1 MILATITYC
10 EFIISNVFIMLSEI
24 FILKQAISCEEG
36 ENMMLK
42 RFLSILCVGALTF
55 TSFSISVSAE
65 DVDSA
70 NESCIVEDSVS
81 ESVLEE
87 GLYEDAKV
95 QRFDSL
101 TDGSKACHDLTEMKS
116 DSNQKKR
123 KSESITT
130 TRHVE
135 NCVIV
140 KTEQDI
146 AFNTEKVIAA
156 VRYGK
161 NYYIQYRTDSD
172 AEAAVAEF
180 ELYPTVRYA
189 VTDRIISYDTG
200 GYIEGDARTS
210 QDVNGYAHYTW
221 GADAMSLP
229 IYADYISRTT
239 TGNVVVAVL
248 DTGIK
253 AEHELFQGRL
263 LQGYDYVN
271 DDTDP
276 RDDEGHGTHV
286 AGIIAD
292 CTQGLNVS
300 ILPVKVLTFG
310 IWGGVDGSL
319 RDSLAGMQYAIAQD
333 VDVINLSLGS
343 YSSVAEEFCE
353 EIDEAV
359 SKGITV
365 VAASGNDYC
374 NIDIY
379 GLHPAHKTNII
390 VTAAVDSNLQNYHTG
405 VYSGS
410 NYGPSVDVTAPG
422 VDVKSAFYNNTNNIN
437 NKYVM
442 NTGTSMAAPHI
453 TAAAAMLKLKYPN
466 DTCAQIENKLRSC
479 AMDLGDP
486 GYDQHYGAGLP
497 VLSNLITSLPFYD
510 VSSSA
515 WFYDGVFKVYT
526 KGYMTG
532 RSRNYFVPSDNM
544 KRQDVAVV
552 FYRMS
557 NYPFVEY
564 RNIYNDVSSDSYFA
578 NAAVWAY
585 DNNIIKGY
593 PNGTMGVD
601 NNITRQDFML
611 TLYSYAKHK
620 GLNISASTNISGY
633 TDQAQVSEY
642 ARTAMSW
649 GVAKGLIGRGTT
661 LLNPLGNVGRAEIAV
676 MIERFIQAY
685 NL

>member
-1 MILATITYC
+1 
-10 EFIISNVFIMLSEI
+10 
-24 FILKQAISCEEG
+24 
-36 ENMMLK
+36 MMLK

-55 TSFSISVSAE
+55 TSFSISASAE
-65 DVDSA
+65 DVDSV
-70 NESCIVEDSVS
+70 NESCIVEDTVS

-101 TDGSKACHDLTEMKS
+101 TDGSKACHDLTVINS

-123 KSESITT
+123 NSEST

-161 NYYIQYRTDSD
+161 NYYIKYKSDSD

-180 ELYPTVRYA
+180 ESYPTVKYA
-189 VTDRIISYDTG
+189 VTDRMMSYDTG

-210 QDVNGYAHYTW
+210 QDVNGYAHYSW

-253 AEHELFQGRL
+253 AEHDLFKGRL
-263 LQGYDYVN
+263 LKGSDCVYGTSEPK
-271 DDTDP
+271 DDH
-276 RDDEGHGTHV
+276 GHGTHV

-300 ILPVKVLTFG
+300 ILPVKVMT
-310 IWGGVDGSL
+310 IDIYSMTAVGSL
-319 RDSLAGMQYAIAQD
+319 RDLLAGIQYTITQG
-333 VDVINLSLGS
+333 VDVINLSLGTNS
-343 YSSVAEEFCE
+343 PEAEIICE
-353 EIDEAV
+353 EIDVAV
-359 SKGITV
+359 SEGITV
-365 VAASGNDYC
+365 VVASGNQYSY
-374 NIDIY
+374 IDSSNF
-379 GLHPAHKTNII
+379 HPMHKNNVI

-405 VYSGS
+405 ANSGS

-422 VDVKSAFYNNTNNIN
+422 VNVTSAFHKLYNTLD

-442 NTGTSMAAPHI
+442 KTGTSMAAPHI
-453 TAAAAMLKLKYPN
+453 SAAAAMLKLKYPS
-466 DTCAQIENKLRSC
+466 DTCAQIENKLKSC
-479 AMDLGDP
+479 AKDLGAP
-486 GYDQHYGAGLP
+486 GYDQYYGAGLP
-497 VLSNLITSLPFYD
+497 ILSNLITSLPFYD
-510 VSSSA
+510 VSSST
-515 WFYDGVFKVYT
+515 WYYNGVFEVYT

-532 RSRNYFVPSDNM
+532 RSRNYFMPSDNM

-557 NYPFVEY
+557 NNPFVEY

-578 NAAVWAY
+578 NAAVWAF
-585 DNNIIKGY
+585 DNNIMKGHQ
-593 PNGTMGVD
+593 NGNMGVD
-601 NNITRQDFML
+601 DNITRQDFIL
-611 TLYSYAKHK
+611 TMYRYAKHK
-620 GLNISASTNISGY
+620 GLNVTASANIGGY

-649 GVAKGLIGRGTT
+649 GVAKGIIGRGTT
-661 LLNPLGNVGRAEIAV
+661 TLNPLGNVGRAEIAA
-676 MIERFIQAY
+676 MLERFIQAY